1 MQLIIFSN
9 EIKTQSAQKSPQPP
23 IGTMQSIL
31 KTAASDI
38 SRLILS
44 SKYMQV
50 GLYLIKIKVSNIF
63 TICKNIPSKHMLIFL
78 FNYGDCTQLNKS
90 LTYFFDEMYH
100 VSSRFRQPQTNKIF
114 LRIPWWVYSHKN
126 LGQQFSDS
134 DLLRSRTARQKETKG
149 YKKLGT

>member
-63 TICKNIPSKHMLIFL
+63 TICKNILSKHMLMFS
-78 FNYGDCTQLNKS
+78 FNYGDCTQ
-90 LTYFFDEMYH
+90 
-100 VSSRFRQPQTNKIF
+100 
-114 LRIPWWVYSHKN
+114 
-126 LGQQFSDS
+126 
-134 DLLRSRTARQKETKG
+134 
-149 YKKLGT
+149 

>member
-50 GLYLIKIKVSNIF
+50 GLYLIKIKVSYIF
-63 TICKNIPSKHMLIFL
+63 TICINILSKHMLIFS
-78 FNYGDCTQLNKS
+78 FNYGDCTQ
-90 LTYFFDEMYH
+90 
-100 VSSRFRQPQTNKIF
+100 
-114 LRIPWWVYSHKN
+114 
-126 LGQQFSDS
+126 
-134 DLLRSRTARQKETKG
+134 
-149 YKKLGT
+149 